1 MRNKKKIL
9 SSILAMV
16 MVFSLGMT
24 SVSAMELTPEKL
36 ADTENLDTV
45 AGTYNGE
52 AYNKYSVDGSTGNVV
67 AGDASSVVVLD
78 VEGTS
83 FDVIIPIS
91 LRVNRDSEG
100 VILTPDSM
108 DSTSRGLAMIINN
121 CPLGQVEVVDV
132 RVNLNDWTATPF
144 DADYANMK
152 VNSKN
157 IGFKIN
163 GLEMA
168 TDGSILTNNTA
179 TDTISSTFDID
190 ANTVGVAEFED
201 YSFTRSGGS
210 AFPIIA
216 NGSILPITYSAK
228 IPGTDSALVNVIPG
242 SIVITVD
249 FYK

>member
-1 MRNKKKIL
+1 MKINKKIL
-9 SSILAMV
+9 SSVLVMV
-16 MVFSLGMT
+16 MIFSLGMT

-36 ADTENLDTV
+36 EDTDNLDTV

-52 AYNKYSVDGSTGNVV
+52 AYNRYTVDGSLGSVT

-78 VEGTS
+78 AEGTN

-91 LRVNRDSEG
+91 IRINMDAEG
-100 VILTPDSM
+100 NITTPDSM
-108 DSTSRGLAMIINN
+108 DSTSKGLAMIKNN
-121 CPLGQVEVVDV
+121 CPLGQVVVADV
-132 RVNLNDWTATPF
+132 KVNLNGWTATDF

-168 TDGSILTNNTA
+168 TDGTILTSNTV

-190 ANTVGVAEFED
+190 ANTAGVEEFED
-201 YSFTRSGGS
+201 YNFTRNGSS

-216 NGSILPITYSAK
+216 NGSVLPIEYSAK
-228 IPGTDSALVNVIPG
+228 LPAMDSALVNVVPG